1 MSGFILTSQMLR
13 DKNACDQWQEIFDFR
28 CPNGLPLN
36 DTEDL
41 VRAIKLGGFGP
52 VVRWFLEYFPEES
65 EHLKIEGKLDLAGA
79 NLARAYLA
87 GASLARAYLARASL
101 AGANLSDANLAGA
114 NLADA
119 NLAGA
124 SLAGAKNLTSDQIKS
139 AYHNHEALILEL
151 TASGR

>member
-13 DKNACDQWQEIFDFR
+13 DKKACDQWQKIFDFR

-79 NLARAYLA
+79 NLARA
-87 GASLARAYLARASL
+87 
-101 AGANLSDANLAGA
+101 
-114 NLADA
+114 
-119 NLAGA
+119 
-124 SLAGAKNLTSDQIKS
+124 KNLTSDQIKS
-139 AYHNHEALILEL
+139 AYHNHYALIAEL
-151 TASGR
+151 TASSR